1 MHTSSLLLVSATL
14 LLHAATIL
22 PLKLVKGINHKLPID
37 PMENIQPKSIDDC
50 EEELQRPSKRDM
62 NERKLRRRLGLK
74 IDERFLSITEPKHS
88 SGTFVRRISLRGIT
102 TSEKTFLRHVIRNGT
117 VPKLGKPSLFME
129 KYMMKWLIHKSDCPV
144 EHMWKD
150 LGFCY
155 WPRWLSFGRCVKK
168 QCSWPHGMSCVPSK
182 PTSVYLLRWHCK
194 SRGGKKARRGTDT
207 SHITCKWLKFR
218 YPVIHQCDC
227 KCEEKHETDSENSGV
242 LLSHDLLQGN

>member
-22 PLKLVKGINHKLPID
+22 PLKPVKGINHKLPID
-37 PMENIQPKSIDDC
+37 PMENIQPQSIDDC

-102 TSEKTFLRHVIRNGT
+102 TSEKTFLRHVIRNET

-155 WPRWLSFGRCVKK
+155 WPRWLSVSGICLLLNF
-168 QCSWPHGMSCVPSK
+168 WPLESNIL
-182 PTSVYLLRWHCK
+182 TSSAAIRPGAYLAPFRE
-194 SRGGKKARRGTDT
+194 ARQLSLYLSPPVLTE
-207 SHITCKWLKFR
+207 R
-218 YPVIHQCDC
+218 YCIPQSFIFIFCH
-227 KCEEKHETDSENSGV
+227 
-242 LLSHDLLQGN
+242 